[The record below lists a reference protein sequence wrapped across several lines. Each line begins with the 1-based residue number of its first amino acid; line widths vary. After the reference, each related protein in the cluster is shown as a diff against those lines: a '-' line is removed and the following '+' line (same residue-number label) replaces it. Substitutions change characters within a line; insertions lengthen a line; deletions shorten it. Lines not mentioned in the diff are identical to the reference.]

1 MGIREV
7 TKHLK
12 LAKLKCIILAPN
24 CEKIQS
30 KGGLDDAIN
39 NIIKSSIDQ
48 DVPFLFALGR
58 KGLGKAVNKLVPI
71 SVVGIFDYSGA
82 EVNITHNYVIDCN
95 LKISIFY
102 KKFI

>member
-12 LAKLKCIILAPN
+12 LAKLKCVILAPN
-24 CEKIQS
+24 CEKIQT

-39 NIIKSSIDQ
+39 NIIKASMEQ

-82 EVNITHNYVIDCN
+82 EVFDHFSFHKLNY
-95 LKISIFY
+95 
-102 KKFI
+102 

>member
-12 LAKLKCIILAPN
+12 LAKLKCVILAPN
-24 CEKIQS
+24 CEKIQT

-39 NIIKSSIDQ
+39 NIIKASMEQ
-48 DVPFLFALGR
+48 NVPFLFALGR

-82 EVNITHNYVIDCN
+82 EV
-95 LKISIFY
+95 FY
-102 KKFI
+102 RFSASCTLI